1 MREIIIGTRGSA
13 LALWQAR
20 AVESTLQSKYPDLR
34 VRLEIINT
42 TGDRILDT
50 ALSAIGDKG
59 LFTKELESALFDRRA
74 DIAVHSLKDVQTQLP
89 DGLTLAAVTERERV
103 EDVLVARDGI
113 TLETLPEGAVVA
125 TGSLRR
131 RAQLLGLRPD
141 LTIVDVRG
149 NVQTRLKKYHDN
161 GWDGMILA
169 YAGLHRLDLSGEI
182 AQIIP
187 PSVMIPAVGQGAL
200 GIEARADDT
209 ETLQLLSGIEHSETR
224 VGVEAERALLR
235 RLEGG
240 CQVPIGAN
248 ATLHDGLL
256 TLHAVIA
263 SIDGN
268 RVIRDS
274 ASGPFAD
281 AERIGIELGERLYNA
296 GGNEILEQIR
306 LAQNDRTTAGS

>member
-13 LALWQAR
+13 LALWQAH
-20 AVESTLQSKYPDLR
+20 AVESILRSNYPDLT

-42 TGDRILDT
+42 TGDKILDT

-59 LFTKELESALFDRRA
+59 LFTKELESALLDHRA
-74 DIAVHSLKDVQTQLP
+74 DIAVHSLKDMQTRLP
-89 DGLTLAAVTERERV
+89 DGLTLASVTERERA
-103 EDVLVARDGI
+103 EDVLVAREGL
-113 TLETLPEGAVVA
+113 TLETLPEGATVA

-141 LTIVDVRG
+141 LRIVDVRG

-169 YAGLHRLDLSGEI
+169 YAGLHRLELSEEI
-182 AQIIP
+182 AQVIP
-187 PSVMIPAVGQGAL
+187 TSVMIPAVGQAAL
-200 GIEARADDT
+200 GIEAREEDE
-209 ETLQLLSGIEHSETR
+209 ETLELLRGIEHAETR
-224 VGVEAERALLR
+224 ACIEAERALLR

-240 CQVPIGAN
+240 CQVPIGAH
-248 ATLHDGLL
+248 ATLKGDRL

-263 SIDGN
+263 SIDGA

-274 ASGPFAD
+274 AEGSVDDAD
-281 AERIGIELGERLYNA
+281 RIGTELGNRLHDV
-296 GGNEILEQIR
+296 GGEEILEEIR
-306 LAQNDRTTAGS
+306 LAQSNRTTAGS